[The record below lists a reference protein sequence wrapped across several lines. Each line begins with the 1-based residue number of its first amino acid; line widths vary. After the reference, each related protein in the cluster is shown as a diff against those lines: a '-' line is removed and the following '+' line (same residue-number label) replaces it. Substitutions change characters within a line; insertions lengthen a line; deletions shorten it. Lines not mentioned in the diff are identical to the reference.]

1 MIKMT
6 IIKGIQ
12 TITEI
17 CDTCKC
23 HIQNLTIDD
32 IMVKPA
38 KLSGVTLKDSTGNEV
53 TRTTPR
59 PKCYCNHCNHD

>member
-1 MIKMT
+1 MIRITK
-6 IIKGIQ
+6 IGGVQ

-32 IMVKPA
+32 IMVKPKELA
-38 KLSGVTLKDSTGNEV
+38 SLTVKDTQGNEV
-53 TRTTPR
+53 TRTGPR
-59 PKCYCNHCNHD
+59 PKCYCSNCNH